1 MQLAT
6 TQVKAILNP
15 QTAYEKFQFLRYLPT
30 PELAYFVDWYW
41 VIHWDLRGQE
51 PHTQEVLTYPCVQF
65 VVEEN
70 ASGVFG
76 LTSGKFSRRLTGK
89 GRVIAAKFRPGGFY
103 PYMQSSISALTDQ
116 QVPLGNIFGAAGDD
130 LERGILATD
139 DDEQALTQMEQ
150 FLCER
155 LPERDPNVALV
166 NTIIDVVIND
176 REMTR
181 VDELVSRVHMSKR
194 GLQRLFSQYV
204 GISPKW
210 VIQRYRLQE
219 AVDQII
225 GTDVVNYTDMAQRLG
240 YFDQAHFI
248 KDFKMIV
255 GVSPSEYARMAS
267 VAMP

>member
-1 MQLAT
+1 MQPAT

-15 QTAYEKFQFLRYLPT
+15 HLAKAKFQFSRYLPA

-51 PHTQEVLTYPCVQF
+51 PYTQEVLTYPCVQF
-65 VVEEN
+65 VVEEGE
-70 ASGVFG
+70 SGVFG
-76 LTSGKFSRRLTGK
+76 LTSGKFSRRLVGK
-89 GRVIAAKFRPGGFY
+89 GRVIATKFRAGGFY

-116 QVPLGNIFGAAGDD
+116 QLPLSAVFGGAGDD
-130 LERGILATD
+130 LERSILATN
-139 DDEQALTQMEQ
+139 DDEHALMQMEQ

-166 NTIIDVVIND
+166 NEIIDVVMND
-176 REMTR
+176 RNMTK
-181 VDELVSRVHMSKR
+181 VDELVSRVHISKR
-194 GLQRLFSQYV
+194 SLQRLFSQYV

-219 AVDQII
+219 AIDQIV
-225 GTDVVNYTDMAQRLG
+225 GMDTGNYTAMAQRLG

-255 GVSPSEYARMAS
+255 GVSPTEYARMAN
-267 VAMP
+267 PTP